1 MANGINGLSRVME
14 GPRPE
19 VQCMGLRDAVPP
31 ITLATQGEDAQNPH
45 DAPEEWRESLLPL
58 IPDGPAGGFTVLPCS

>member
-31 ITLATQGEDAQNPH
+31 TTLATRGESQ
-45 DAPEEWRESLLPL
+45 SLCPDNMMFKKLVFF
-58 IPDGPAGGFTVLPCS
+58 PDGEWH